1 MWMVYLW
8 NKMKTLI
15 LFDVDGT
22 LVYSNRND
30 SLSFAETYED
40 LYKRPFPTIEWETY
54 PHVTDTAILEQV
66 IGAHFERKCHWD
78 EIEIFQDHYI
88 ARMNA
93 KRHADASP
101 YREVPDAR
109 STIGRLREDPRFSL
123 GIATGGWERPAA
135 FKLGFLAFPIDG
147 IPLIGA
153 DRKNTRIAILQA
165 AIDRC
170 RQLDSRIGR
179 IVYVGDAPWDV
190 STTRQMNLN
199 FVGIRYKG
207 DVELLRNEGVAHVFP
222 DFTDF
227 PQFLEAIDVAV
238 SPTPPIT

>member
-1 MWMVYLW
+1 L
-8 NKMKTLI
+8 KTLI

-40 LYKRPFPTIEWETY
+40 LYKRPFPTIDWDTY
-54 PHVTDTAILEQV
+54 PHVTDTAILQLV
-66 IGAHFERKCHWD
+66 IGSHFQRECHWD

-93 KRHADASP
+93 KRQADGGP
-101 YREVPDAR
+101 YREVPAAR
-109 STIGRLREDPRFSL
+109 STIGLLREDPRFSL

-135 FKLGFLAFPIDG
+135 FKLGYLAFPIDG

-153 DRKNTRIAILQA
+153 DRRHTRPAILQA
-165 AIDRC
+165 AIDCCLR
-170 RQLDSRIGR
+170 LDPAIDR
-179 IVYVGDAPWDV
+179 IVYVGDALWDV
-190 STTRQMNLN
+190 ATTRQMNLN

-207 DVELLRNEGVAHVFP
+207 DVEMLRKEGVAHVFP

-227 PQFLEAIDVAV
+227 PRFLHAVDEAG
-238 SPTPPIT
+238 TPE